1 MLFRR
6 PICAD
11 YYKEHINS
19 DDVRDYIVKDRHH
32 YPIIDLCLS
41 GEYALAYELLSKG
54 YRCLHEDNG
63 TEAAELMRLTL
74 SLDHA
79 SVERESISAIID
91 AMYEEIK
98 LLQLSDEHGY
108 ISFIDSFGIN
118 LIKLHGYGRRS
129 RILIYIRRN
138 MPEVYS
144 SMIKHGNWNVS
155 NLIEFDHEF
164 VEEYMLHLTDTG
176 SIGDYTKLHKISEE
190 DTLPLLISLFVCNDS
205 VTLETHMENLFEIC
219 MSCHDIYPSG
229 FTCDVAILTMIKLF
243 RINMYANSDV
253 SPSDF
258 DTISPFRENV
268 GRFNRLISFHMRKD
282 YSLDRVMHTLIVSY
296 FPYGDILSTYAESD
310 FYLLDDI
317 LHHTKVC
324 LPHIKVSLHA
334 DVFEQADEPWKH
346 EPIREEVEPDI
357 GYTEY
362 LDRLRTW
369 YSDNRDSLSA

>member
-1 MLFRR
+1 MPLIRR
-6 PICAD
+6 CAP
-11 YYKEHINS
+11 YYKEHLNS
-19 DDVRDYIVKDRHH
+19 DDVRDYIVMGRKH
-32 YPIIDLCLS
+32 YPIVDLCLS
-41 GEYALAYELLSKG
+41 QEFTYALKLLSKG
-54 YRCLHEDNG
+54 YRCLHEANG
-63 TEAAELMRLTL
+63 TEAAILMRLAL
-74 SLDHA
+74 SPDHV
-79 SVERESISAIID
+79 STESAFAIID

-108 ISFIDSFGIN
+108 ISFIASFGIN
-118 LIKLHGYGRRS
+118 LIRLYGYRRCS

-138 MPEVYS
+138 MPKVYS
-144 SMIKHGNWNVS
+144 SMIKHGNWDVS

-164 VEEYMLHLTDTG
+164 VEEYMLHLTDTD
-176 SIGDYTKLHKISEE
+176 SIDDYTKLHKISEE
-190 DTLPLLISLFVCNDS
+190 DTLPLLISLFECDDS
-205 VTLETHMENLFEIC
+205 VILETHMENLFEIC

-243 RINMYANSDV
+243 RIDMYANSDV

-258 DTISPFRENV
+258 ETISPFRENV

-334 DVFEQADEPWKH
+334 DVFEQADNARKYEH
-346 EPIREEVEPDI
+346 IGEEVEPDS